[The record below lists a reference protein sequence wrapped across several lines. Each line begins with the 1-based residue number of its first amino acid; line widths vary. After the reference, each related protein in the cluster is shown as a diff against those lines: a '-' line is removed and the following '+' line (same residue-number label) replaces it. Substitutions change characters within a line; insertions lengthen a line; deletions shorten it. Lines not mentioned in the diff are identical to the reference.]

1 MAPKTKTRQEK
12 AFNALRADIL
22 AGRLTPGQK
31 LPFAELCADYSVSV
45 GVIREAL
52 SRLAEQGL
60 VQVEPQLGFRVTS
73 ISEADLV
80 HLTEARREIET
91 LTLRHAF
98 AEGGVAWES
107 EVLAAHYRL
116 GRCPQLDPEDPDRLN
131 DDWVEAHAVFHH
143 TLLDG
148 CENPRLKSI
157 ALQLRD
163 AAELYRRWSVPLGHR
178 PERDIAGE
186 HQALVDAV
194 MAGDVAEAVRVL
206 DRHIALTTELLLES
220 GLIEP
225 SEPNRRGIVAS

>member
-91 LTLRHAF
+91 LTLRHAL

-116 GRCPQLDPEDPDRLN
+116 GRCPQRDPEDPDRLN
-131 DDWVEAHAVFHH
+131 DDWVEAHAVFHQ

-148 CENPRLKSI
+148 CENPRLKAI

-178 PERDIAGE
+178 PGRDIAGE

-194 MAGDVAEAVRVL
+194 TERNADEAVRVL
-206 DRHIALTTELLLES
+206 DRHIALTTELLLDS

-225 SEPNRRGIVAS
+225 SDGRRGSVAS

>member
-22 AGRLTPGQK
+22 AGRLSPGQK
-31 LPFAELCADYSVSV
+31 LPFAELCANYAVSV
-45 GVIREAL
+45 GVIRESL

-91 LTLRHAF
+91 LTLKHAF

-107 EVLAAHYRL
+107 EVLAAHHRL
-116 GRCPQLDPEDPDRLN
+116 GRCPQRDAEDPDRLN
-131 DDWVEAHAVFHH
+131 DDWVEAHAVFHQ

-148 CENPRLKSI
+148 CENPRLKAI

-163 AAELYRRWSVPLGHR
+163 AAELYRRWSVPLGHH

-194 MAGDVAEAVRVL
+194 TSGDVDGAIRVL
-206 DRHIALTTELLLES
+206 DRHIALTTELLLNS

-225 SEPNRRGIVAS
+225 AESNRQGSVAS

>member
-31 LPFAELCADYSVSV
+31 LPFAELCTNYSVSV

-60 VQVEPQLGFRVTS
+60 VQVEPQLGFRVTP
-73 ISEADLV
+73 ISKADLV

-91 LTLRHAF
+91 LTLKHAF
-98 AEGGVAWES
+98 AEGGVRWES
-107 EVLAAHYRL
+107 EVLAAHHRL
-116 GRCPQLDPEDPDRLN
+116 GRCPQSDPEDPDRLN
-131 DDWVEAHAVFHH
+131 DEWVEAHAVFHR

-148 CENPRLKSI
+148 CENPRLKAI

-163 AAELYRRWSVPLGHR
+163 AAELYRRWSVPLGHH

-186 HQALVDAV
+186 HQAIVDAV
-194 MAGDVAEAVRVL
+194 TAGDADGAMAIL
-206 DRHIALTTELLLES
+206 DRHIALTTELLLDSDIIAPSTNAES
-220 GLIEP
+220 A
-225 SEPNRRGIVAS
+225 SVAS